1 MEKLLLLVPEESRDA
16 VLEKYTLNTE
26 KDPAVYEQKRLSG
39 KEQEDLNGILE
50 KPIFLVYMLESGQV
64 EGMPGE
70 ITPEILQGMEAQGIS
85 LDQVMDELDQKLGEM
100 EGSILTQSEHPVC
113 TAGV

>member
-1 MEKLLLLVPEESRDA
+1 MPEESRDA

-70 ITPEILQGMEAQGIS
+70 ITPEILQAWRPRESRWIRLWMN
-85 LDQVMDELDQKLGEM
+85 
-100 EGSILTQSEHPVC
+100 
-113 TAGV
+113 